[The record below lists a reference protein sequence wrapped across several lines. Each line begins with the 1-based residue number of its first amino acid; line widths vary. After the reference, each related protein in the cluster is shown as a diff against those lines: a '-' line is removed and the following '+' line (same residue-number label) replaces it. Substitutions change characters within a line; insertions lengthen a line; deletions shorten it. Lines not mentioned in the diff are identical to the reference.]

1 MLIAFD
7 ENSLLCSPHG
17 GMCVVPD
24 RRTLIVLASL
34 VGAMTVASGLLL
46 LLEPKNATALRGISL
61 SSIDHVDRQAHDIL
75 LASSND
81 RQAGPWS
88 AIVVHHTRAS
98 GAGGYS
104 DAGIANY
111 HFAIHEQGSSS
122 DRFEVGYRWRQ
133 QSPGAYWAGPE
144 KDWVNR
150 HAIGVC
156 LVSDGEEGPSED
168 QLEQLIGL
176 VQQLQAEFQ
185 IPADRVVLQPGIGH
199 ISSKGRWFPTAWFRQ
214 QLLIFA
220 AP

>member
-1 MLIAFD
+1 
-7 ENSLLCSPHG
+7 
-17 GMCVVPD
+17 MCVVPD

-61 SSIDHVDRQAHDIL
+61 SSVNPVDRSGHDIL
-75 LASSND
+75 LASSSGP
-81 RQAGPWS
+81 QAGPWS
-88 AIVVHHTRAS
+88 AIVVHHTRAP
-98 GAGGYS
+98 GAHGHS
-104 DAGIANY
+104 DMGIANY
-111 HFAIHEQGSSS
+111 HFSIHGQGSSS
-122 DRFEVGYRWRQ
+122 DRFEVGVRWRQ

-144 KDWVNR
+144 KDWVNH

-156 LVSDGEEGPSED
+156 LVSATEEGPSEQ
-168 QLEQLIGL
+168 QLQQLIGL

-185 IPADRVVLQPGIGH
+185 IPADRVVLQPGIGQ

-214 QLLIFA
+214 QLLTFA

>member
-1 MLIAFD
+1 
-7 ENSLLCSPHG
+7 
-17 GMCVVPD
+17 MCVVPD

-46 LLEPKNATALRGISL
+46 LLEPKNATALRGLSL
-61 SSIDHVDRQAHDIL
+61 SSIDLVDQPGHDIL
-75 LASSND
+75 LASSTNSS
-81 RQAGPWS
+81 QLAGPWS
-88 AIVVHHTRAS
+88 AIVVHNTRVPR
-98 GAGGYS
+98 AGRGI

-122 DRFEVGYRWRQ
+122 DRFEVSRRWRQ

-156 LVSDGEEGPSED
+156 LVSAGEEGPSED
-168 QLEQLIGL
+168 QLQRLVGL
-176 VQQLQAEFQ
+176 VQQLQAEYQ

-214 QLLIFA
+214 QLLTFA